1 MNVRFRVAGAP
12 HVFGGY
18 SVPRVMMQVLAALV
32 PVAAVQVAL
41 YGPGL
46 LLQLAVA
53 VPTAL
58 GCEALAMRLR
68 RRDAA
73 PALRDG
79 SVLVTA
85 ALVALSV
92 TPFAPW
98 WLTAAGTA
106 IAVLIGKH
114 AYGGL
119 GHNPFNPAMVGYAA
133 MLVSFPLAMSRWPV
147 PVDAGGAW
155 SALAGQAWAAFSG
168 TASPARFDAWTGATT
183 LDALRSGLAQR
194 YTMEEITAGAAFG
207 PLAGA
212 GSQWVNLAA
221 LAGGAFLLVRGI
233 VRWHIPAAMLAGLA
247 LPAAVMHGLDPGTYP
262 GPLFECCSGA
272 AMLGAFFIATDPV
285 TAAASDRGRLVY
297 GAGIGF
303 LTWAIR
309 HWGSYPDGV
318 AFAVLTMNLAA
329 PLIDRWTIPR
339 IHGDRR

>member
-1 MNVRFRVAGAP
+1 MRFATSQGPFVYA
-12 HVFGGY
+12 GY
-18 SVPRVMMQVLAALV
+18 SVPRVMVQVLVALL
-32 PVAAVQVAL
+32 PVAIVQVAL

-58 GCEALAMRLR
+58 GCEALALRLR
-68 RRDAA
+68 GREAR

-85 ALVALSV
+85 ALIALSV

-98 WLTAAGTA
+98 WLTFGGVAV
-106 IAVLIGKH
+106 AVLLGKH

-147 PVDAGGAW
+147 PLDASGADW
-155 SALAGQAWAAFSG
+155 SSLATQAWHAFTGLAASND
-168 TASPARFDAWTGATT
+168 FDAWTGATT
-183 LDALRSGLAQR
+183 LDAVRSGLAQR
-194 YTMEEITAGAAFG
+194 YTLDEIVAGDAFG
-207 PLAGA
+207 PFGGA

-221 LAGGAFLLVRGI
+221 LAGGGFLLLRGI
-233 VRWHIPAAMLAGLA
+233 VRWHIPVAMLAGLA
-247 LPAAVMHGLDPGTYP
+247 VPAALMHALDPSLYP
-262 GPLFECCSGA
+262 GALFELASGA
-272 AMLGAFFIATDPV
+272 TMLGAFFIATDPV
-285 TAAASDRGRLVY
+285 TAAASDRGRLIY

-303 LTWAIR
+303 LTWLIR
-309 HWGSYPDGV
+309 HQGSYPDGV
-318 AFAVLTMNLAA
+318 AFAVLTMNLLA

-339 IHGDRR
+339 IHGESR

>member
-1 MNVRFRVAGAP
+1 VRFATSPAPFVYAGC
-12 HVFGGY
+12 
-18 SVPRVMMQVLAALV
+18 SVPRVMFQVLLALA

-46 LLQLAVA
+46 LLQLAIA
-53 VPTAL
+53 LPTAL
-58 GCEALAMRLR
+58 ACEALAMRLR
-68 RRDAA
+68 GREARV
-73 PALRDG
+73 ALGDG

-85 ALVALSV
+85 ALLALSV
-92 TPFAPW
+92 TPLAPW
-98 WLTAAGTA
+98 WLTFAGVA
-106 IAVLIGKH
+106 VAVLLGKH
-114 AYGGL
+114 VYGGL

-147 PVDAGGAW
+147 PLDAANTDW
-155 SALAGQAWAAFSG
+155 PSLAIHSWHAFLG
-168 TASPARFDAWTGATT
+168 MASPADFDAWTGATA

-194 YTMEEITAGAAFG
+194 YTMEEIATRSGLG

-221 LAGGAFLLVRGI
+221 LAGGACLLLRGV
-233 VRWHIPAAMLAGLA
+233 VRWHIPASMLAGLA
-247 LPAAVMHGLDPGTYP
+247 LPAAVMHALDPGAYP
-262 GPLFECCSGA
+262 GPVFECFSGA

-285 TAAASDRGRLVY
+285 TAATSDRGRLAY

-303 LTWAIR
+303 LTWVIR
-309 HWGSYPDGV
+309 HCGGYPDGV

-339 IHGDRR
+339 IHGHPR

>member
-1 MNVRFRVAGAP
+1 MRFQASIAP
-12 HVFGGY
+12 HVLGGY
-18 SVPRVMMQVLAALV
+18 SVPRVMLQVLAAML

-46 LLQLAVA
+46 LLQLGIS

-58 GCEALAMRLR
+58 ACEALAMRLR
-68 RRDAA
+68 RRAAA
-73 PALRDG
+73 PALKDG
-79 SVLVTA
+79 SAIVTA
-85 ALVALSV
+85 ALIALSV

-98 WLTAAGTA
+98 WLTVGGTA
-106 IAVLIGKH
+106 VGVLIGKH

-133 MLVSFPLAMSRWPV
+133 MLMSFPLAMSRWPV
-147 PVDAGGAW
+147 PLDAGATW
-155 SALAGQAWAAFSG
+155 SALAAQSWAAFSD
-168 TASPARFDAWTGATT
+168 TAPSARFDAWTGATA
-183 LDALRSGLAQR
+183 LDAIRSGLALR
-194 YTMEEITAGAAFG
+194 YTMEEITSGTGFG
-207 PLAGA
+207 GLAGA

-233 VRWHIPAAMLAGLA
+233 VRWQIPFAMLAGIA
-247 LPAAVMHGLDPGTYP
+247 APAAVMHWIDPGAYP
-262 GPLFECCSGA
+262 GPLFECFAGA

-297 GAGIGF
+297 GAGIGL

-339 IHGDRR
+339 IHGDQI